1 MFIREQCVSRY
12 VTKPANFSAEEQD
25 QLFRLLR
32 QLDGD
37 SSATQRDLAAA
48 VGVSLGRL
56 NTLLRSA
63 TDASLVER
71 ITKDSADKRQRVAYA
86 LTLKGASEK
95 NRLTDI
101 FLARK
106 FAEYDALHAELTG
119 TASGFSPLKGRTKL
133 MQNNLAP
140 IPELYVSYD
149 SAQKLKV
156 EAADLTSHD
165 LTPRQIC
172 DLELL
177 MNGGFNPLKGFLSEA
192 DYDSVVDNM
201 RLTTGELWPMPI
213 TLDVSKDFADS
224 IELGQDI
231 ALRDQEGVILGTMTV
246 TDKWVPN
253 KAKEAEKVFGADDLA
268 HPAVNY
274 LHHTAGEVY
283 LGGPV
288 TGIQQPVH
296 YDFRA
301 RRDTPNELRAYFRK
315 MGWRK
320 IVAFQTRNPLH
331 RAHQELTFRAAR
343 EAEANLL
350 IHPVVGLTKPG
361 DIDHFTRVRCYEAV
375 LDQYPASTTTMSL
388 LNLAM
393 RMAGPREAVWHGLIR
408 KNHGCTHFIVGRD
421 HAGPGKNSAGEDFYG
436 PYDAQDLFREHQEE
450 IGITMV
456 DFKHMVYVQERA
468 QYEPADEIADKDDV
482 TILNISGTE
491 LRRRLAEGLE
501 IPEWFSFPTV
511 VQELRKSKPP
521 RAKQGFTVFFT
532 GFSGSG
538 KSTIANA
545 LMVKLMEMGGRPV
558 TLLDGDIVRKNLSSE
573 LGFSKEHRD
582 LNIRRI
588 GYVASEI
595 TKNGG
600 IAICAPIAPYASTR
614 RAVRED
620 IEAFGA
626 FVEVHVATTIEECE
640 RRDRKGLYKL
650 AREGKIKEFTGISD
664 PYDVPEN
671 PELSVETENVEVDNC
686 AHQVLLK
693 LESMGLIKA

>member
-1 MFIREQCVSRY
+1 MTAPNLTPTPI
-12 VTKPANFSAEEQD
+12 EED
-25 QLFRLLR
+25 LLFRLLR
-32 QLDGD
+32 QLDLVPD
-37 SSATQRDLAAA
+37 ASQRATAAA
-48 VGVSLGRL
+48 LNISLGRL
-56 NTLLRSA
+56 NTQLRTA
-63 TDASLVER
+63 AEAGL
-71 ITKDSADKRQRVAYA
+71 ITISDRPGPDKRQRYAYT
-86 LTLKGASEK
+86 LTTRGAAEK
-95 NRLTDI
+95 NQLTDQ

-106 FAEYDALHAELTG
+106 LAEYNALHAELTG
-119 TASGFSPLKGRTKL
+119 TASGLPHVKHRTHP
-133 MQNNLAP
+133 MENNLAP

-149 SAQKLKV
+149 SAQKLKI
-156 EAADLTSHD
+156 EAGELKSHD

-177 MNGGFNPLKGFLSEA
+177 MNGGFSPLKGFLGEA
-192 DYDSVVDNM
+192 DYNGVVENM
-201 RLTTGELWPMPI
+201 RLENGALWPMPI
-213 TLDVSKDFADS
+213 TLDVSEDFAAS
-224 IELGQDI
+224 LNAGEDI
-231 ALRDQEGVILGTMTV
+231 ALRDQEGVILATMTV
-246 TDKWVPN
+246 TDSWEPN
-253 KAKEAEKVFGADDLA
+253 KSREAEKVFGADDDA

-274 LHHTAGEVY
+274 LHNQAGKIY

-315 MGWRK
+315 VGWRK
-320 IVAFQTRNPLH
+320 VVAFQTRNPLH

-343 EAEANLL
+343 EAQANLL
-350 IHPVVGLTKPG
+350 IHPVVGMTKPG
-361 DIDHFTRVRCYEAV
+361 DVDHFTRVRCYEAV
-375 LDQYPASTTTMSL
+375 LDKYPASTTSMSL

-421 HAGPGKNSAGEDFYG
+421 HAGPGKNSAGDDFYG
-436 PYDAQDLFREHQEE
+436 PYDAQDLFRTHQEE
-450 IGITMV
+450 MGIEMV
-456 DFKHMVYVQERA
+456 DFKHMVWVSERA
-468 QYEPADEIADKDDV
+468 QYEAIDEIEDKDNV

-501 IPEWFSFPTV
+501 IPEWFSFPEV
-511 VQELRKSKPP
+511 VKELRKTKPP
-521 RAKQGFTVFFT
+521 RSKQGFTVFFT

-600 IAICAPIAPYASTR
+600 IAICAPIAPYATTR

-620 IEAFGA
+620 VESFGA
-626 FVEVHVATTIEECE
+626 FVEVHVATSIEECE

-664 PYDVPEN
+664 PYDVPAN

-693 LESMGLIKA
+693 LENMGLIAG

>member
-1 MFIREQCVSRY
+1 MAMSPAKITPTKSKGEQ
-12 VTKPANFSAEEQD
+12 ED
-25 QLFRLLR
+25 QMFRLLR
-32 QLDGD
+32 QLDVAPD
-37 SSATQRDLAAA
+37 ASQRVMATAI
-48 VGVSLGRL
+48 GVSLGRL
-56 NTLLRSA
+56 NALLRAA
-63 TDASLVER
+63 TDTGLVNVSDR
-71 ITKDSADKRQRVAYA
+71 DGPDKRARFAYA
-86 LTLKGASEK
+86 ITSRGGAEK
-95 NRLTDI
+95 NRLTEQ

-119 TASGFSPLKGRTKL
+119 TSTGLNPLKSRTKL
-133 MQNNLAP
+133 MQTNLAP
-140 IPELYVSYD
+140 IPELFVSYD
-149 SAQKLKV
+149 SAQKLKA
-156 EAADLTSHD
+156 EAAELTSHD
-165 LTPRQIC
+165 LTARQIC

-177 MNGGFNPLKGFLSEA
+177 MNGGFNPLKGFLTQE
-192 DYDSVVDNM
+192 DYNGVVDNM
-201 RLTTGELWPMPI
+201 RMADGTLWPIPI
-213 TLDVSKDFADS
+213 NLDVSEAEADT
-224 IELGQDI
+224 IEVGQDI
-231 ALRDQEGVILGTMTV
+231 ALRDQEGVILATMTV
-246 TDKWVPN
+246 TDKWEPN
-253 KAKEAEKVFGADDLA
+253 KAHEAEKVFGADDDA

-274 LHHTAGEVY
+274 LHNQAGKIY

-296 YDFRA
+296 YDFRGK
-301 RRDTPNELRAYFRK
+301 RNTPNELRAFFRK
-315 MGWRK
+315 MSWRK
-320 IVAFQTRNPLH
+320 VVAFQTRNPLH
-331 RAHQELTFRAAR
+331 RAHQELTFRAAK
-343 EAEANLL
+343 EAQANLL

-361 DIDHFTRVRCYEAV
+361 DVDHFTRVRCYEAV
-375 LDQYPASTTTMSL
+375 LDQYPASTTSMSL

-421 HAGPGKNSAGEDFYG
+421 HAGPGNNSKGEDFYS
-436 PYDAQDLFREHQEE
+436 PYEAQDLFREHQEE
-450 IGITMV
+450 MGIEMV
-456 DFKHMVYVQERA
+456 DFKHMVWVAERA
-468 QYEPADEIADKDDV
+468 QYEAMDEIKDKENV

-501 IPEWFSFPTV
+501 IPEWFSFPEV
-511 VQELRKSKPP
+511 VKELRRTKPP

-600 IAICAPIAPYASTR
+600 IAICAPIAPYAVTR

-620 IEAFGA
+620 VEAFGA
-626 FVEVHVATTIEECE
+626 FIEIHVATSIEECE
-640 RRDRKGLYKL
+640 KRDRKGLYKL

-664 PYDVPEN
+664 PYDVPKT
-671 PELSVETENVEVDNC
+671 PELSVQTENIDVDNC
-686 AHQVLLK
+686 AHQVILK
-693 LESMGLIKA
+693 LESMGLIAAD

>member
-1 MFIREQCVSRY
+1 MTTTATKTTSEQ
-12 VTKPANFSAEEQD
+12 ED

-32 QLDGD
+32 QLDTAPD
-37 SSATQRDLAAA
+37 ASQRGMAAA
-48 VGVSLGRL
+48 IGLSLGRF

-63 TDASLVER
+63 VEAGLVS
-71 ITKDSADKRQRVAYA
+71 ITNRDGPDKRARFSYSI
-86 LTLKGASEK
+86 TSRGAAEK
-95 NRLTDI
+95 NRLIDQ

-106 FAEYDALHAELTG
+106 LTEYEALHAELTG
-119 TASGFSPLKGRTKL
+119 TASRVTAS
-133 MQNNLAP
+133 QNRSNPMEHNLSP

-149 SAQKLKV
+149 SAQKLKTDAGQLV
-156 EAADLTSHD
+156 SHD

-177 MNGGFNPLKGFLSEA
+177 MNGGFNPLKGFLGQA
-192 DYDSVVDNM
+192 DYDSVVENM
-201 RLTTGELWPMPI
+201 RLADGSLWPMPI
-213 TLDVSKDFADS
+213 TLDVSEDFAAS
-224 IELGQDI
+224 LEEGQDI
-231 ALRDQEGVILGTMTV
+231 ALRDQEGVILATMTV
-246 TDKWVPN
+246 TDNWVPN
-253 KAKEAEKVFGADDLA
+253 KALEAEKVFGADDDA

-274 LHHTAGEVY
+274 LHNQAGKVY

-288 TGIQQPVH
+288 TGLQQPVH
-296 YDFRA
+296 YDFKA
-301 RRDTPNELRAYFRK
+301 RRDTPNELRAHFRK

-320 IVAFQTRNPLH
+320 VVAFQTRNPLH

-343 EAEANLL
+343 EAQANLL

-361 DIDHFTRVRCYEAV
+361 DVDHFTRVRCYEAV
-375 LDQYPASTTTMSL
+375 LDQYPQATTSMSL

-421 HAGPGKNSAGEDFYG
+421 HAGPGNNSQGEDFYG
-436 PYDAQDLFREHQEE
+436 PYDAQDLFREHQAEM
-450 IGITMV
+450 GIEMV
-456 DFKHMVYVQERA
+456 DFKHMVWVQERA
-468 QYEPADEIADKDDV
+468 QYEAIDEIKDKDNV
-482 TILNISGTE
+482 SILNISGTE
-491 LRRRLAEGLE
+491 LRRRLQEGLE
-501 IPEWFSFPTV
+501 IPEWFSFPEV
-511 VQELRKSKPP
+511 VKELRRTKPP
-521 RAKQGFTVFFT
+521 RANQGFTVFFT

-545 LMVKLMEMGGRPV
+545 LMVKLMEQGGRPV

-600 IAICAPIAPYASTR
+600 IAICAPIAPYATTR

-620 IEAFGA
+620 VESFGA
-626 FVEVHVATTIEECE
+626 FVEIHVATSIEECE

-664 PYDVPEN
+664 PYDVPQN
-671 PELSVETENVEVDNC
+671 PELSVETENVDVDNC

-693 LESMGLIKA
+693 LESMGLIKG

>member
-1 MFIREQCVSRY
+1 MI
-12 VTKPANFSAEEQD
+12 N
-25 QLFRLLR
+25 
-32 QLDGD
+32 
-37 SSATQRDLAAA
+37 
-48 VGVSLGRL
+48 
-56 NTLLRSA
+56 
-63 TDASLVER
+63 
-71 ITKDSADKRQRVAYA
+71 
-86 LTLKGASEK
+86 
-95 NRLTDI
+95 
-101 FLARK
+101 
-106 FAEYDALHAELTG
+106 
-119 TASGFSPLKGRTKL
+119 
-133 MQNNLAP
+133 QNIAP
-140 IPELYVSYD
+140 ISELYVSYD
-149 SAQKLKV
+149 SAQKLKL
-156 EAADLTSHD
+156 EAAELPSWDM
-165 LTPRQIC
+165 TPRQIC

-177 MNGGFNPLKGFLSEA
+177 MNGGFNPLKGFLDQA
-192 DYDSVVDNM
+192 DYESVVDNM
-201 RLTTGELWPMPI
+201 RLADGTLWPMPI
-213 TLDVSKDFADS
+213 TLDVSDDFAEGVQS
-224 IELGQDI
+224 GQDI
-231 ALRDQEGVILGTMTV
+231 ALRDQEGVILAILSIS
-246 TDKWVPN
+246 DKYVPN
-253 KAKEAEKVFGADDLA
+253 KALEAEKVFGADDDK

-274 LHHTAGEVY
+274 LHNTAGNIY
-283 LGGPV
+283 LGGAI
-288 TGIQQPVH
+288 TGLQQPIH

-301 RRDTPNELRAYFRK
+301 RRDTPNELRSYFRK
-315 MGWRK
+315 LGWRK

-343 EAEANLL
+343 EVQANLL

-375 LDQYPASTTTMSL
+375 LDQYPSSTTTMSL

-436 PYDAQDLFREHQEE
+436 PYDAQDLFREHQAEM
-450 IGITMV
+450 GIEMV
-456 DFKHMVYVQERA
+456 DFKHMVYVQERM
-468 QYEPADEIADKDDV
+468 QYEPANEVEKGLTV
-482 TILNISGTE
+482 LNISGTE
-491 LRRRLAEGLE
+491 LRRRLNEGLE

-511 VQELRKSKPP
+511 VEELRRTRPA
-521 RAKQGFTVFFT
+521 RNKQGFTVFFT

-600 IAICAPIAPYASTR
+600 IAICAPIAPYATTR
-614 RAVRED
+614 WAVRED
-620 IEAFGA
+620 IEEFGA
-626 FVEVHVATTIEECE
+626 FLEVHVATSIEECE

-650 AREGKIKEFTGISD
+650 ARAGTIKEFTGISD

-671 PELSVETENVEVDNC
+671 PELSLETENQDVDNC
-686 AHQVLLK
+686 AHQVILK
-693 LESMGLIKA
+693 LEQLGLISG

>member
-1 MFIREQCVSRY
+1 MAMLS
-12 VTKPANFSAEEQD
+12 
-25 QLFRLLR
+25 
-32 QLDGD
+32 
-37 SSATQRDLAAA
+37 
-48 VGVSLGRL
+48 
-56 NTLLRSA
+56 
-63 TDASLVER
+63 
-71 ITKDSADKRQRVAYA
+71 
-86 LTLKGASEK
+86 
-95 NRLTDI
+95 
-101 FLARK
+101 
-106 FAEYDALHAELTG
+106 
-119 TASGFSPLKGRTKL
+119 
-133 MQNNLAP
+133 NLAP

-149 SAQKLKV
+149 SAQKLKI
-156 EAADLTSHD
+156 EAGNLMSWDLSE
-165 LTPRQIC
+165 RQVC

-177 MNGGFNPLKGFLSEA
+177 MNGGFNPLKGFLGEA
-192 DYDSVVDNM
+192 DYTSVVETM
-201 RLTTGELWPMPI
+201 RLADGALWPMPI
-213 TLDVSKDFADS
+213 TLDVDEKFAES
-224 IELGQDI
+224 VEIGQDI
-231 ALRDQEGVILGTMTV
+231 ALRDAEGVILATMTV
-246 TDKWVPN
+246 TDSFTPN
-253 KAKEAEKVFGADDLA
+253 KAREAEMVFGADDDA

-274 LHHTAGEVY
+274 LHNKAGKIY
-283 LGGPV
+283 LGGPI

-296 YDFRA
+296 YDFRG

-315 MGWRK
+315 LGWRR

-343 EAEANLL
+343 EAQANLL

-361 DIDHFTRVRCYEAV
+361 DVDHFTRVRCYEAV
-375 LDQYPASTTTMSL
+375 LDQYPTATTTMSL

-408 KNHGCTHFIVGRD
+408 ANHGCTHFIVGRD
-421 HAGPGKNSAGEDFYG
+421 HAGPGKNSKSEDFYG
-436 PYDAQDLFREHQEE
+436 PYDAQVLFKEHETE
-450 IGITMV
+450 IGLEMV
-456 DFKHMVYVQERA
+456 DFKHMVYVQEKA
-468 QYEPADEIADKDDV
+468 QYYPANEVPKGETVLD
-482 TILNISGTE
+482 ISGTE

-501 IPEWFSFPTV
+501 IPEWFSFPQV
-511 VQELRKSKPP
+511 VTELRRTRPA

-532 GFSGSG
+532 GLSGSG

-600 IAICAPIAPYASTR
+600 IAICAPIAPYATTR

-620 IEAFGA
+620 IEQFGA
-626 FVEVHVATTIEECE
+626 FLEIHVATSLEECE

-650 AREGKIKEFTGISD
+650 AREGKIKEFTGVSD
-664 PYDVPEN
+664 PYDVPQD
-671 PELSVETENVEVDNC
+671 PELSVETENVDVDNC

-693 LESMGLIKA
+693 LESMGLISG

>member
-1 MFIREQCVSRY
+1 MIASH
-12 VTKPANFSAEEQD
+12 PAPNLPEED

-32 QLDGD
+32 QLDRTPEA
-37 SSATQRDLAAA
+37 SQRVTAEAL
-48 VGVSLGRL
+48 GISLGRL
-56 NTLLRSA
+56 NAWLRA
-63 TDASLVER
+63 AAEAGLVNISDR
-71 ITKDSADKRQRVAYA
+71 PGPDRRQRFAYA
-86 LTLKGASEK
+86 LTLRGASEK
-95 NRLTDI
+95 SRLADR

-106 FAEYDALHAELTG
+106 LAEYDALHAELTG
-119 TASGFSPLKGRTKL
+119 TTSGLVPIKHRTEL

-149 SAQKLKV
+149 SAQKLKA

-165 LTPRQIC
+165 LTARQIC

-192 DYDSVVDNM
+192 DYDGVVENM
-201 RLTTGELWPMPI
+201 RLADGTLWPMPI
-213 TLDVSKDFADS
+213 TLDVTEKFAETVE
-224 IELGQDI
+224 IGQDI
-231 ALRDQEGVILGTMTV
+231 ALRDQEGVILATMTV

-253 KAKEAEKVFGADDLA
+253 KAREAEKVFGADDLA

-274 LHHTAGEVY
+274 LHNQAGAVY

-315 MGWRK
+315 VGWRK

-331 RAHQELTFRAAR
+331 RAHQELTFRAAK
-343 EAEANLL
+343 EAQANLL
-350 IHPVVGLTKPG
+350 IHPVVGMTKPG
-361 DIDHFTRVRCYEAV
+361 DVDHFTRVRCYEAV
-375 LDQYPASTTTMSL
+375 LDKYPASTTTMSL

-408 KNHGCTHFIVGRD
+408 KNHGCTHMIVGRD
-421 HAGPGKNSAGEDFYG
+421 HAGPGKNSAGQDFYG
-436 PYDAQDLFREHQEE
+436 PYDAQELFAAHAAE
-450 IGITMV
+450 IGIEMV
-456 DFKHMVYVQERA
+456 DFKHMVFVQEKA
-468 QYEPADEIADKDDV
+468 QYYPANEVPEGDTVLD
-482 TILNISGTE
+482 ISGTE

-501 IPEWFSFPTV
+501 IPEWFSFPEV
-511 VQELRKSKPP
+511 VTELRKTRPP
-521 RAKQGFTVFFT
+521 RSNQGFTVFFT
-532 GFSGSG
+532 GLSGSG

-558 TLLDGDIVRKNLSSE
+558 TLLDGDVVRKHLSSE

-582 LNIRRI
+582 INIKRI

-600 IAICAPIAPYASTR
+600 IAICAPIAPYTATR
-614 RAVRED
+614 RAVREM
-620 IEAFGA
+620 IEAYGA
-626 FVEVHVATTIEECE
+626 FLEVHVATALEECE

-664 PYDVPEN
+664 PYEEPKN
-671 PELSVETENVEVDNC
+671 PELRVETEGTDVDNC
-686 AHQVLLK
+686 AHQVILK
-693 LESMGLIKA
+693 LESMGLIAAS